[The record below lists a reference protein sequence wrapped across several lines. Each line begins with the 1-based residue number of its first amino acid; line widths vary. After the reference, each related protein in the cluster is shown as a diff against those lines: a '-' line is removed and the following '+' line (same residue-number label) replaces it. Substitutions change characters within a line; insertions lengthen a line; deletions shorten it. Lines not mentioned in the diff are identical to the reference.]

1 MQSQTITPA
10 TNRYPLA
17 LIPKPKDSGYIIAL
31 ANYGYPGCVRVDL
44 STKQPRVYA
53 AELTKQYRSPHPFV
67 VVFARFLPDNA
78 HKINHVV
85 LRQFRRFLINPGGIY
100 HDMSLQSAMEI
111 MDRIVTFEIE
121 NNGQ

>member
-17 LIPKPKDSGYIIAL
+17 LIPKPKDAGYLIAL
-31 ANYGYPGCVRVDL
+31 ANYGYPGCVRIDL

-53 AELTKQYRSPHPFV
+53 AELTRQYRSPHPFV
-67 VVFARFLPDNA
+67 VVFARFLPDRAN
-78 HKINHVV
+78 KINHVV

-100 HDMSLQSAMEI
+100 LDLSLIAATQI
-111 MDRIVTFEIE
+111 LDRIVTFEIE
-121 NNGQ
+121 NNGH